1 MTFNLN
7 IMVKPKIGL
16 SFSGGGYRAATFDLG
31 VLSFLN
37 SVKLGDGTLLDCVT
51 VLSSVSGG
59 TIPALKYML
68 AKAQGQSVEDMVKDL
83 FIFLRDKDLM
93 DIALKR
99 LSEEKAN
106 PELSAIKIMAQIY
119 DEVLFDHKDLGCI
132 IDNFDKIPVK
142 DYTALAT
149 DFENS
154 LPFRFRLS
162 TGLTSKWTT
171 EDGKERSR
179 VSYGIFGNFENRIS
193 INDVRYVTP
202 GEALACSSC
211 FPSGF
216 EPMMFPDDFHISEIP
231 ELAEKYK
238 PSFGLMD
245 GGISDNQGIESLK
258 MAEKHLQSHREDKSR
273 TDKMLDLI
281 IVSDVASPYMSSVYA
296 PSGPLKFMGKLTIGR
311 LRNYGLITAGVFS
324 LLLVLAIVCG
334 SGFWSGVLSV
344 ILFIVGLLNLA
355 GWLLKK
361 KMYSAISKTFV
372 GNRARFISHLKLDT
386 AWNLLMNRVTSL
398 IMMSSEV
405 FLKRLRQLAY
415 DSIYDDKDWKNRVI
429 KNTVYALRE
438 DENWESRS
446 RNNTMPEELVPSDEL
461 QENSHKAASMGT
473 TLWFTEEDK
482 ANGMPEALFSA
493 GQYTICYNLLI
504 YIDKIMKDSTN
515 LTPAHNAII
524 ALKDSLMKAWKQFQK
539 DPQWMLPR

>member
-1 MTFNLN
+1 
-7 IMVKPKIGL
+7 MVKPKIGL

-68 AKAQGQSVEDMVKDL
+68 AKAQDQPVEDMVKEL
-83 FIFLRDKDLM
+83 FSFLRDKDLM

-99 LSEEKAN
+99 LSDEKAN

-119 DEVLFDHKDLGCI
+119 DEVLFDHKDLGVI
-132 IDNFDKIPVK
+132 MDNFDKIPVK

-154 LPFRFRLS
+154 LPFRFRLC
-162 TGLTSKWTT
+162 TGQMSKWTT
-171 EDGKERSR
+171 VDGKERSR
-179 VSYGIFGNFENRIS
+179 ISYAIFGNYENRINRDDARH
-193 INDVRYVTP
+193 ITP

-216 EPMMFPDDFHISEIP
+216 EPMMFPDDFQLSKIP
-231 ELAEKYK
+231 GIAKKYK

-245 GGISDNQGIESLK
+245 GGISDNQGIESLT
-258 MAEKHLQSHREDKSR
+258 MAENHLQSHREDKSL
-273 TDKMLDLI
+273 TDKMLDLL
-281 IVSDVASPYMSSVYA
+281 IVSDVASPYMSSAYA

-311 LRNYGLITAGVFS
+311 LRNYGLITAGVFA
-324 LLLVLAIVCG
+324 LLLVLALVCG
-334 SGFWSGVLSV
+334 SGFWSGVLAV
-344 ILFIVGLLNLA
+344 ILAIVGLLNI
-355 GWLLKK
+355 GGCLLKK
-361 KMYSAISKTFV
+361 KMYSAIGKTFV
-372 GNRARFISHLKLDT
+372 GNRATFISHMKLDT
-386 AWNLLMNRVTSL
+386 MWNLLMNRATSL

-415 DSIYDDKDWKNRVI
+415 DSIYSDRDWKNRVI

-438 DENWESRS
+438 GENWESRNK
-446 RNNTMPEELVPSDEL
+446 NNTIPEDLVPSDEL
-461 QENSHKAASMGT
+461 QENSDKAASMGT

-482 ANGMPEALFSA
+482 ANGMPEALFTA
-493 GQYTICYNLLI
+493 GQYTICYNLLA

-515 LTPAHNAII
+515 LTPAHNSII
-524 ALKDSLMKAWKQFQK
+524 ALKDSLLQAWKKFQK
-539 DPQWMLPR
+539 DPQWMLPK